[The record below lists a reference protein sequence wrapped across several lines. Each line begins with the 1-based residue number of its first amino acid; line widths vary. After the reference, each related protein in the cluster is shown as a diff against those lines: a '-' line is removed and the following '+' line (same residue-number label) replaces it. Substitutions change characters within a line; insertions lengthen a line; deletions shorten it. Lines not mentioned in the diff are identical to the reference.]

1 MRNEPQIYQITFSKE
16 GQSIS
21 EHMIDGGNGH
31 ELLLLSWNILGS
43 NTERR
48 KNPDFV
54 GS

>member
-1 MRNEPQIYQITFSKE
+1 
-16 GQSIS
+16 
-21 EHMIDGGNGH
+21 MIDGENGH

-48 KNPDFV
+48 KNPYFV

>member
-1 MRNEPQIYQITFSKE
+1 MSNEPQIYQITFSKE

-21 EHMIDGGNGH
+21 EHMIDGEYGH

-43 NTERR
+43 KRR
-48 KNPDFV
+48 KNSDFV

>member
-1 MRNEPQIYQITFSKE
+1 
-16 GQSIS
+16 
-21 EHMIDGGNGH
+21 MIDGENGH